1 MDIRPTCCGTVLGF
15 ILSTSLFG
23 GEPSLVAHW
32 PFDEG
37 KGVAL
42 HDQSGNANHG
52 QIKGAKWVRNGA
64 VHALELDGKDD
75 CVDCGAGATLSLGSQ
90 VSMLAWVWPE
100 PQTKAGEPGIVGK
113 AYESFVITQYGERA
127 WTYISGGGN
136 NAKAALP
143 FGQWHYVASTYDGKV
158 LRLYVDGELR
168 ASNPFERGIDAG
180 GHFWMGR
187 SDGELRYTR
196 DAHFRGKI
204 TEVRVYNCALSAS
217 EIQHHLRTTNL
228 TQTVVISATPVP
240 SQNRLL
246 VQLDRRGLG
255 SGPDEV
261 KVKVEVLKVDES
273 GAAVGEPI
281 ALGNTSDFDSCGKAR
296 MSLRMRQAQSGPY
309 LIRAAASD
317 PSGKAVGLPS
327 SATCRWEGL
336 RQFPIT
342 REGAKQ
348 LNNLVAELLSVPGP
362 DESGKSYSFVN
373 PRKGWVFISNRGTA
387 EAVLGSGGSGKTDR
401 VALDRRHGDA
411 REAMRFLPA
420 GTYTI
425 SAQHVRA
432 LTVRAIPELV
442 FARYDSNPHVKEH
455 GPYRG
460 EFHEKHIFS
469 NVNTFVGVVN
479 EPFAQE
485 WRQRGGKWLVRCGVP
500 KDTEEKPLTIE
511 RAYEFIVGNKAFNL
525 PHVDGLIADEFGN
538 SAPYCSTWAKALDR
552 VLPAPAYKGKLY
564 YPYANDLWTGEEGQ
578 ELTAALVKHGSAI
591 AWKRYLKEQ
600 RTEADAWRFL
610 NYRLV
615 ESARHYRE
623 ECPGSL
629 PHIVA
634 CFGYFSA
641 PPEQLDTF
649 PHVNYKTYLEMQF
662 SLVANHPAFE
672 GLGGIMT
679 YLASY
684 ADEETVR
691 WASKL
696 FRHYGIEG
704 KTEMLGR
711 DPYMLPHLGNGDFE
725 RQGEGWDLRPAEEG
739 SIRFDISSGFS
750 WLQGRYPRTSE
761 GNTVIVTKRC
771 ANRPNTFAQE
781 IRDLEP
787 GRLYSFRMY
796 SADFRDLS
804 AKQKHAVTVR
814 LGGVELVPDNCF
826 DHVFANCYSHGF
838 GPYDRKHRAWMNY
851 HWRVFRA
858 NRTGARLEVSDW
870 GREGEPGGPVG
881 QELMFNFVQIQP
893 YDPPDER

>member
-1 MDIRPTCCGTVLGF
+1 MTKLAQFCVMGVLACNG
-15 ILSTSLFG
+15 LDAA
-23 GEPSLVAHW
+23 EPGLVAHW

-37 KGVAL
+37 KGPEL
-42 HDQSGNANHG
+42 HDQSGNGNHG
-52 QIKGAKWVRNGA
+52 QIKGARWVRNGA
-64 VHALELDGKDD
+64 IHALELDGTDD
-75 CVDCGAGATLSLGSQ
+75 CVDCGAGETLGLGSQ

-100 PQTKAGEPGIVGK
+100 PQTTAGEPGIVGK
-113 AYESFVITQYGERA
+113 AYESYAITQYGEQA

-136 NAKAALP
+136 NARAELP
-143 FGQWHYVASTYDGKV
+143 FGQWHHVGSTYDGKM

-204 TEVRVYNCALSAS
+204 AEVRVYNRALSGG
-217 EIQHHLRTTNL
+217 EIQQHYRTTNL
-228 TQTVVISATPVP
+228 TQTVVVSATPVP
-240 SQNRLL
+240 SQDRLL
-246 VQLDRRGLG
+246 VELDRRGLG
-255 SGPDEV
+255 SGPGQV
-261 KVKVEVLKVDES
+261 NVKVEVLRTNES
-273 GAAVGEPI
+273 GEATGVPVARGE
-281 ALGNTSDFDSCGKAR
+281 TSDFDARGKAG
-296 MSLRMRQAQSGPY
+296 MSLRMQGAQSGSY
-309 LIRAAASD
+309 LIRAAATGA
-317 PSGKAVGLPS
+317 SGKAVGLPS
-327 SATCRWEGL
+327 SATCRWERF
-336 RQFPIT
+336 RQFPIA
-342 REGAKQ
+342 REGVKQ
-348 LNNLVAELLSVPGP
+348 LNNLVAELLSVVGP

-373 PRKGWVFISNRGTA
+373 PRKGWVFISNCGGA
-387 EAVLGSGGSGKTDR
+387 EVTLGSGDSGSTDC

-411 REAMRFLPA
+411 FEAMRLLSA
-420 GTYTI
+420 GRYTI
-425 SAQHVRA
+425 AARHVRS

-442 FARYDSNPHVKEH
+442 FARYDSNPHVKEF

-460 EFHEKHIFS
+460 EFHEQHILR
-469 NVNTFVGVVN
+469 NVNTFVGVVG
-479 EPFAQE
+479 EPFARE
-485 WRQRGGKWLVRCGVP
+485 WKRRGGKWLVRCGVP
-500 KDTEEKPLTIE
+500 KDTEEQPLTVE
-511 RAYEFIVGNKAFNL
+511 RAYEYIAGHKAFNV
-525 PHVDGLIADEFGN
+525 PHIDGLIADEFGN
-538 SAPYCSTWAKALDR
+538 SAPHCSTWAKALDR
-552 VLPAPAYKGKLY
+552 ALPAPAYKEKVY

-578 ELTAALVKHGSAI
+578 ELTAALVKHGSTI

-615 ESARHYRE
+615 ESAKHYRE

-629 PHIVA
+629 PHIVV

-649 PHVNYKTYLEMQF
+649 PHVNYKTFLEMQF
-662 SLVANHPAFE
+662 SLVANHPSFADM
-672 GLGGIMT
+672 GGIMT

-711 DPYMLPHLGNGDFE
+711 DPYLLAHLTNGDFE
-725 RQGEGWDLRPAEEG
+725 RQGEGWEVRPAEQG
-739 SIRFDISSGFS
+739 SIRFDVSPGFG

-761 GNTVIVTKRC
+761 GDTVIVTRRC
-771 ANRPNTFAQE
+771 ANGPNTFAQE

-796 SADFRDLS
+796 SAGFRDLS
-804 AKQKHAVTVR
+804 LKQKHAVMVK
-814 LGGVELVPDNCF
+814 LDGVELVPDNCF
-826 DHVFANCYSHGF
+826 DHVFANCYSHSF
-838 GPYDRKHRAWMNY
+838 GPYDREHRGWMNY
-851 HWRVFRA
+851 HWRAFLAKRP
-858 NRTGARLEVSDW
+858 NARLEVSDW
-870 GREGEPGGPVG
+870 ASEKGPGGAVG

-893 YDPPDER
+893 YDAPDKR